1 MLLKFSHNG
10 REIPVEYLGTG
21 SGHAVLYAVPKEYS
35 DDGYYVAAW
44 QDTEIEPVPA
54 CAASAARVL
63 CRVRLESGTDG
74 SMVLKNIESNEGAT
88 CHA

>member
-1 MLLKFSHNG
+1 MQLTFTHKKKSLSVDYEG
-10 REIPVEYLGTG
+10 G
-21 SGHAVLYAVPKEYS
+21 SGHAILYSVPTDYS

-54 CAASAARVL
+54 CAAGAARVL